1 MRRSPVPHR
10 FDLALA
16 LRRRPRHRRAVV
28 VAVAVL
34 CGVAVMTV
42 VQNAEDAAA
51 AWGERV
57 PVLVATDDLE
67 PGDRLDG
74 GNTRIAQQPA
84 PLVPRGAVTA
94 PLDDVRLAEPVYA
107 GEIVREERLAPEGLS
122 AVAARLPAGT
132 RAMAIPVEPGTV
144 PALVLGDR
152 VDVLVALAAE
162 AAGDGPPG
170 FALATDVLVVD
181 VSAAAVTVAV
191 RADTAPRIAVALGA
205 GAVTLA
211 LTDQRTA

>member
-16 LRRRPRHRRAVV
+16 LRRRPRYRRALV
-28 VAVAVL
+28 VAVAAV
-34 CGVAVMTV
+34 CGVTVMTV
-42 VQNAEDAAA
+42 VQRAEEAAA

-57 PVLVATDDLE
+57 PVLVATRDLA

-74 GNTRIAQQPA
+74 SNTRVERQPA
-84 PLVPRGAVTA
+84 PLLPRGALPTL
-94 PLDDVRLAEPVYA
+94 PDDVRLAEAVYA
-107 GEIVREERLAPEGLS
+107 GEIVREERLAPAGLS
-122 AVAARLPAGT
+122 AVAARLPSGT

-144 PALVLGDR
+144 PELELGDR
-152 VDVLVALAAE
+152 VDVLVALASE

-170 FALATDVLVVD
+170 FALATDALVVD
-181 VSAAAVTVAV
+181 VDEEAVTIAV
-191 RADTAPRIAVALGA
+191 PADVAPRIAVAFGA

-211 LTDQRTA
+211 LTDQRAT

>member
-1 MRRSPVPHR
+1 
-10 FDLALA
+10 
-16 LRRRPRHRRAVV
+16 
-28 VAVAVL
+28 
-34 CGVAVMTV
+34 MT
-42 VQNAEDAAA
+42 A
-51 AWGERV
+51 R
-57 PVLVATDDLE
+57 
-67 PGDRLDG
+67 
-74 GNTRIAQQPA
+74 
-84 PLVPRGAVTA
+84 
-94 PLDDVRLAEPVYA
+94 LDDVRLAEPVYA

-122 AVAARLPAGT
+122 AVAARLPPAS

-152 VDVLVALAAE
+152 VDVLVALAPE
-162 AAGDGPPG
+162 AAGEGPPG

-191 RADTAPRIAVALGA
+191 PADTAPRIAVALGA